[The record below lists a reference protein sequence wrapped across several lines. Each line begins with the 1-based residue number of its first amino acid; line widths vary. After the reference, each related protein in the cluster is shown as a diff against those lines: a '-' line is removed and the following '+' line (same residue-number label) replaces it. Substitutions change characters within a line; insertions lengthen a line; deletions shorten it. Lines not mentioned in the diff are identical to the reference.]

1 MRKILYLI
9 LELADGDVIA
19 HIVWSGLRV
28 GFADF
33 SVAME
38 HPFLFESVN
47 HLPAWV
53 VFKPT
58 METDGGVTELREEQY
73 RKDAGT
79 VLFQESTVCRNT
91 TQEDR
96 QL

>member
-1 MRKILYLI
+1 
-9 LELADGDVIA
+9 
-19 HIVWSGLRV
+19 
-28 GFADF
+28 
-33 SVAME
+33 ME
-38 HPFLFESVN
+38 HPFLFES
-47 HLPAWV
+47 AWV

-79 VLFQESTVCRNT
+79 VLFQESTVSRNT

-96 QL
+96 QVYKSQSSYYFNEIVYFCIFLLRVAM